1 MSALEELGWTGRSH
15 IPAGSGELRV
25 EGPSEGLITGE
36 DSVLP
41 FDLKSEDIPMEARY
55 AQQLSTGAS

>member
-1 MSALEELGWTGRSH
+1 MDGTESH
-15 IPAGSGELRV
+15 TCWLRRTLRV

-55 AQQLSTGAS
+55 AQELSTGAS

>member
-1 MSALEELGWTGRSH
+1 M
-15 IPAGSGELRV
+15 